1 MNNAKKQ
8 ENKRLGKTRD
18 HVKKK
23 KIGDTEG
30 IFQAKI
36 CTIKNRNGKD
46 LTEAEETRRGSK
58 NTQNYT
64 KKDLM
69 TQTTMMV

>member
-1 MNNAKKQ
+1 MNNAK
-8 ENKRLGKTRD
+8 NKKTKDWERLEIAL
-18 HVKKK
+18 KK

-30 IFQAKI
+30 IFQAKM

-69 TQTTMMV
+69 TQITMMV